1 MTRRA
6 EGREAGFAEGREA
19 GYAEGLALACEQG
32 ADEAARLHAM
42 AESCAASIG
51 ALEERM
57 GQSLLTLALDIAQQV
72 IRNTPAEQPE
82 SVVHAVREVLHINP
96 SAGGQ
101 MRLWA
106 NPQDIELIR
115 LHLADELKEGHWR
128 VLADESFERGGCRA
142 ETPYGDIDATL
153 QTRWRRVAASAGPQH
168 FLGRT
173 GPGDR
178 GDAMSAR
185 PAVPVIDRWQTQ
197 LEIGSIRAASTEPL
211 AGQRPHHRATGLV
224 LHATGP
230 RLPGAAARIEIARG
244 HDHWAD
250 AEVVGF

>member
-1 MTRRA
+1 
-6 EGREAGFAEGREA
+6 
-19 GYAEGLALACEQG
+19 
-32 ADEAARLHAM
+32 
-42 AESCAASIG
+42 
-51 ALEERM
+51 
-57 GQSLLTLALDIAQQV
+57 
-72 IRNTPAEQPE
+72 
-82 SVVHAVREVLHINP
+82 
-96 SAGGQ
+96 

-128 VLADESFERGGCRA
+128 VLADESLARAAAAPKRLWRHRRHAADALASRG
-142 ETPYGDIDATL
+142 
-153 QTRWRRVAASAGPQH
+153 ASLPQH

-197 LEIGSIRAASTEPL
+197 LEIGSIRAASTEPWL
-211 AGQRPHHRATGLV
+211 VSGRITRATGLV
-224 LHATGP
+224 LHATGL
-230 RLPGAAARIEIARG
+230 RLPVAPPPIEIARG

-250 AEVVGF
+250 AEVVGFGRPHPVPDARADISGLPPGARVVPGEPPVQRQIPLPSKAELNGNAKPQLGRHLPVGNALLGRVLDGAGRPLDGLGR